1 MELAAGKLVACQK
14 TILSLNQQLKIL
26 ANFDNFMLETAK
38 PELNGDL
45 MAFRGESQMP
55 SPRFSPENL
64 EISSTLCNCKKSD
77 PP

>member
-1 MELAAGKLVACQK
+1 MELAAGKLVACQR

-26 ANFDNFMLETAK
+26 ANFDNFMLETGK

-45 MAFRGESQMP
+45 MAFRGESQVP
-55 SPRFSPENL
+55 NPRISPENL
-64 EISSTLCNCKKSD
+64 EIFSALRNCKKSD